1 MVKIKIVH
9 NGTIIADDV
18 KELKGNLEKA
28 RGLLFRKRIAKNE
41 AFIFIFDKEDYWS
54 FHMFFMFYPIDILWL
69 DKNKVVVDLVK
80 NFKPWRFNRPKRKAK
95 FVIELPSGTI
105 EKLNIV
111 DGTKIDF

>member
-1 MVKIKIVH
+1 MVKIKIAH
-9 NGTIIADDV
+9 NGTIIADNV

-41 AFIFIFDKEDYWS
+41 AFLFIFDKEDYWD

-69 DKNKVVVDLVK
+69 DKNKVIVDSVK
-80 NFKPWRFNRPKRKAK
+80 NFKPWRFHRPKRKSK

-105 EKLNIV
+105 ERFNINKGDKLE
-111 DGTKIDF
+111 F